1 LRHSAL
7 HLSFLLVRLGG
18 FATDYFRGHLSACAL
33 PGSAGRAAAALGE
46 ADARLIT
53 IGELDAS
60 RLIKKICKTTPCKV
74 GLWLSFATIINPP
87 TWIRCGFNP
96 HSSDDALC

>member
-1 LRHSAL
+1 MQLRFVRLRRSAL

-18 FATDYFRGHLSACAL
+18 FATDYLRGHLSACAL

-53 IGELDAS
+53 IDELDAS
-60 RLIKKICKTTPCKV
+60 RLIKKSAKQ
-74 GLWLSFATIINPP
+74 
-87 TWIRCGFNP
+87 P
-96 HSSDDALC
+96 HAK